1 MWTVKISD
9 QASRFYARLHGRD
22 QQRLAAVF
30 ERLRE
35 DARSGKPLKG
45 ELHGYWSYRMGVY
58 RIIYRIEESE
68 VVVSVLRVQH
78 RKEVYERFRG

>member
-22 QQRLAAVF
+22 QQRLAAAF
-30 ERLRE
+30 DGLRE
-35 DARSGKPLKG
+35 DARAGKALKG
-45 ELHGYWSYRMGVY
+45 ELSGYWSYRVGVY
-58 RIIYRIEESE
+58 RILYSIEESE